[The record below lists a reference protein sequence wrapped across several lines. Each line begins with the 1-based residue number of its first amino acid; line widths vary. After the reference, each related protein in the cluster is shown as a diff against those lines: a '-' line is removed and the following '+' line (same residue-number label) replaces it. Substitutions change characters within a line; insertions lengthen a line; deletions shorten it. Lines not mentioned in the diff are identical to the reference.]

1 MKKFSRISKHF
12 SLHVLLLFG
21 VVFLTQCENEL
32 PEEGSIA
39 DSTPPTSGFSFRQ
52 DSEDQLLV
60 VFTNEARSA
69 TVFEWDFGDGNTS
82 TERNPTNVYEEFGTY
97 TVSLTASDLL
107 GISDIV
113 ILEIEVKEG
122 PFQPIIFE
130 SSFEDL
136 ALLDENGNAF
146 GDGRD
151 SWRNN
156 DLGGV
161 IQITGSPV
169 REGSGEQAAKL
180 PGPETDERIGYQVV
194 KVDTAQDY
202 RLNFIYTL
210 RDNLPGFVTV
220 SILSGPVST
229 REEAAAA
236 TIGTFT
242 GTNQRDPSE
251 YTSGSITFNSGD
263 SDEIVIF
270 FFNNSSVEARL
281 DDFSISPTV
290 ATVIPPT
297 ASFSFEPSEE
307 DALEYTFINN
317 SINSENFIWDF
328 GDGTEGSEE
337 ENPTHKFPSIDTY
350 TVTLVAESQFL
361 TDTFRVDVVIPDPVA
376 ASFEYVQD
384 PDNFL
389 TISFTNT
396 SQGVD
401 TTDQDEVR
409 VLWDF
414 GDGFSSTVEN
424 PVYTYAEEKIYT
436 VTLTATG
443 VSGVT
448 SVASMEVA
456 VAEGFIVQV
465 LNGTFDEFT
474 FETGDNADAWDMTP
488 NSTVVDN
495 NGNTVDS
502 PYRPLWRNTD
512 LNDYIDATYCT
523 NEQPA
528 TTGDGVAG
536 TRGAKFSNSCR
547 RLYQL
552 VEVQPGVDYTFSID
566 TRSEVMG
573 INTEV
578 FILNTEI
585 TTEVGIDA
593 SKSDPA
599 IDAYF
604 EITNDFND
612 SDPPVFTTSS
622 FTFTPS
628 TNQIVIYVRALNA
641 VDSSNEVFLDNVEI
655 TEN

>member
-52 DSEDQLLV
+52 DSEDQLMV

-107 GISDIV
+107 GVSDIV

-180 PGPETDERIGYQVV
+180 PGPETNERIGYQVV

-220 SILSGPVST
+220 SVLSGPVST

-317 SINSENFIWDF
+317 SINSENFVWDF

-361 TDTFRVDVVIPDPVA
+361 TDTFKVDVVIPDPVA

-389 TISFTNT
+389 TVSFTNT

-424 PVYTYAEEKIYT
+424 PVYTYAEEGLYN

-448 SVASMEVA
+448 SVITTQLMISQSLIATINNPS
-456 VAEGFIVQV
+456 
-465 LNGTFDEFT
+465 FDDESVRN
-474 FETGDNADAWDMTP
+474 DNTEAWRNRNLESSADALFGDGTWTTQTTTTERTGLYAAKLPTFQSESSGEDI
-488 NSTVVDN
+488 
-495 NGNTVDS
+495 
-502 PYRPLWRNTD
+502 D
-512 LNDYIDATYCT
+512 LN
-523 NEQPA
+523 
-528 TTGDGVAG
+528 
-536 TRGAKFSNSCR
+536 R
-547 RLYQL
+547 RRWLYQAI
-552 VEVQPGVDYTFSID
+552 EVQPNTEYTISCYIRNKDANAGTTVTFDIYNAPFDDAAFID
-566 TRSEVMG
+566 NPGDR
-573 INTEV
+573 IIATEV
-578 FILNTEI
+578 FNASTGHDTNSYTLASI
-585 TTEVGIDA
+585 TFNSGASSEVVL
-593 SKSDPA
+593 
-599 IDAYF
+599 F
-604 EITNDFND
+604 ITNDF
-612 SDPPVFTTSS
+612 T
-622 FTFTPS
+622 
-628 TNQIVIYVRALNA
+628 LNGTE
-641 VDSSNEVFLDNVEI
+641 DQESETFLDDFSIE
-655 TEN
+655 